1 MNSEANHIAPTTS
14 VPVEVTNS
22 VRESA
27 LPDTATPGGE
37 SGGYARGDGK

>member
-1 MNSEANHIAPTTS
+1 MNSEANHIAPTAS
-14 VPVEVTNS
+14 VPVEGTDS

-37 SGGYARGDGK
+37 SGGYARGNGE